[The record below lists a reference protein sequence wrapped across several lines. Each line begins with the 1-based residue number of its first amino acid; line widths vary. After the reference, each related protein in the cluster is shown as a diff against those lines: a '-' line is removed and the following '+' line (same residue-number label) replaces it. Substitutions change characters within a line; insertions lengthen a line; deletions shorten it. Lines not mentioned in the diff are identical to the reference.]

1 MITKFWKWFCKA
13 FQGTPGVGVNPY
25 GVVIVDTESYIVED
39 IPFFNFTSSGR
50 AQRITLGNRDT
61 LSPHPT
67 IPLRMMLVR
76 SNFSTYTVQREYI
89 ALPMP
94 LDRMKWAP
102 MDRARWEGYHVV
114 LVAVTPPC
122 NDDLKYYVYEL
133 CEVTQ

>member
-1 MITKFWKWFCKA
+1 MIKKFWKWFCEA
-13 FQGTPGVGVNPY
+13 FKNVPGVSPY
-25 GVVIVDTESYIVED
+25 GAIMDVDQFIVED
-39 IPFFNFTSSGR
+39 IPFFDFNATGR
-50 AQRITLGNRDT
+50 AKAVTLGNRDT

-76 SNFSTYTVQREYI
+76 SNFSTYTVRREFI

-94 LDRMKWAP
+94 LDRAKIPALSK
-102 MDRARWEGYHVV
+102 AFLEGYHIV
-114 LVAVTPPC
+114 LVAITPPS